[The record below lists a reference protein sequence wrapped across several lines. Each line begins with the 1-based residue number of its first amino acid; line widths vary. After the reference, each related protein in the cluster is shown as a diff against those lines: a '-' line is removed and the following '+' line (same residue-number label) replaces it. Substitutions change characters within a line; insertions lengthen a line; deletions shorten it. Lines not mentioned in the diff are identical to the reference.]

1 MNFSNGTFTAPVAGV
16 YLMGTRI
23 YVSSSMLGASTLT
36 IKIIT
41 SNRNYHLIQNSPDG
55 DNTRVEGGMALVEMD
70 AGDTATIQLTI
81 SGLGK
86 TMDIYGDGTGNS
98 YTFFSVSLIG

>member
-1 MNFSNGTFTAPVAGV
+1 M
-16 YLMGTRI
+16 
-23 YVSSSMLGASTLT
+23 TLT
-36 IKIIT
+36 QRQLDVL
-41 SNRNYHLIQNSPDG
+41 NHVVEDG
-55 DNTRVEGGMALVEMD
+55 QA
-70 AGDTATIQLTI
+70 LTI